1 MNNNNYYSSKYNHIY
16 LYDDI
21 TNSSVL
27 KIIKKIEK
35 YNNIDKK
42 NIYNIKNN
50 DNNNGFYV
58 KSKPIV
64 IHINSQGGDAYAGI
78 ALTNIIHKSI
88 VPIITIIEGI
98 CMSAATFVA
107 IMSQHRVIAP
117 NSFMLI
123 HQYSQCV
130 KKHSKHDEFE
140 FQQVTGKKLMNDLY
154 KIYTNHSNLPK
165 NEIKKIM
172 KQDLYLTSQ
181 QCLKYKIVDE
191 ILQPHKNSRVSPLN
205 NKNKTDINS
214 IYIYNE
220 SNNSKKGNSN
230 NEDSC
235 KKNSLLKLVKK
246 LHKSMRMSSIPTPL
260 HVFISETS
268 YFDKLMD
275 VLPIINAFENIN
287 IPINVTIE
295 GPIGQYSLLYAI
307 IGDKRKIYK
316 YAYVI
321 IDFIDDNVKSQ
332 KLDDVIENNITT
344 QKLIITILKKYTKI
358 PKNILD
364 TFFTKRYLFN
374 ATECVKYGIVDEII

>member
-1 MNNNNYYSSKYNHIY
+1 MESANYYSSKYNHIY

-35 YNNIDKK
+35 YNNIDKQ
-42 NIYNIKNN
+42 NIYNINNN
-50 DNNNGFYV
+50 DNHNGFYV

-64 IHINSQGGDAYAGI
+64 IHIHSPGGKAYAGI

-98 CMSAATFVA
+98 CMSAATF
-107 IMSQHRVIAP
+107 ISMMSHHRIIAH

-123 HQYSQCV
+123 HQYSRCM
-130 KKHSKHDEFE
+130 KNNTKHDEFE
-140 FQQVTGKKLMNDLY
+140 YQQVTGKKLMNDLY
-154 KIYTNHSNLPK
+154 QIYSNHSNLPK
-165 NEIKKIM
+165 NEIKKLM
-172 KQDLYLTSQ
+172 KQDLYITSK

-191 ILQPHKNSRVSPLN
+191 ILQPSKKRKVTPLN
-205 NKNKTDINS
+205 KHKTDINS

-220 SNNSKKGNSN
+220 SNNSN
-230 NEDSC
+230 NKDTC
-235 KKNSLLKLVKK
+235 KKYSLLALVKK
-246 LHKSMRMSSIPTPL
+246 LHKSMRMTSIPTPL

-268 YFDKLMD
+268 FFDDIMD

-316 YAYVI
+316 YAYVL
-321 IDFIDDNVKSQ
+321 IDFIDDKEMSQ
-332 KLDDVIENNITT
+332 KLDDLIENNINT
-344 QKLIITILKKYTKI
+344 QKLIIDILKKYTKI